1 MMYKVLEVNV
11 DDTGYGGVFSLVKG
25 VIARKKDNE
34 FIDIAAI
41 EKFEKENNIKELKKY
56 KSNVYYIGYHG
67 NKILKQFICLKNL
80 IKLIKKNKYECV
92 HIHAD
97 VSNKLLVSGIAAK
110 LAGVNK
116 IILHSHAA
124 GVDGNNRKIKLFFH
138 YICRRILKQIGD
150 EYVACSELAA
160 EWMFPNI
167 KRKEIIIIKNGV
179 DLNKFRFNKEDRIRV
194 RNQLGI
200 KNEYIVGHVGRFA
213 YQKNH
218 TYLIDIF
225 AELCKRRNDVK
236 LLLVGEGILEQEIK
250 KKVEILKLRDKV
262 IFYGTTD
269 EIEKIFSSID
279 VFILPSHFEGLPI
292 VGVEAQASGLPVVF
306 SSMITREAAVL
317 KNVEYIDITEQKVLN
332 WCNVIEQF
340 ISLPRL
346 DSYAEMKAAGFS
358 MEDTQKNF
366 YKLYEMPDK

>member
-25 VIARKKDNE
+25 VIVRKKDNE
-34 FIDIAAI
+34 CIDIAAI
-41 EKFEKENNIKELKKY
+41 EKFENENNIKELKKY
-56 KSNVYYIGYHG
+56 KSKVYYIGYDG

-116 IILHSHAA
+116 IILHSHVA
-124 GVDGNNRKIKLFFH
+124 GVDGNNRKIKLFIH
-138 YICRRILKQIGD
+138 CICRRILKQIGD

-225 AELCKRRNDVK
+225 AELCKRRNDIK

-250 KKVEILKLRDKV
+250 KKVEILKLKDKV

-358 MEDTQKNF
+358 IEDTQKNF
-366 YKLYEMPDK
+366 YKLYEKPDK

>member
-1 MMYKVLEVNV
+1 M
-11 DDTGYGGVFSLVKG
+11 
-25 VIARKKDNE
+25 
-34 FIDIAAI
+34 
-41 EKFEKENNIKELKKY
+41 
-56 KSNVYYIGYHG
+56 
-67 NKILKQFICLKNL
+67 
-80 IKLIKKNKYECV
+80 
-92 HIHAD
+92 
-97 VSNKLLVSGIAAK
+97 
-110 LAGVNK
+110 
-116 IILHSHAA
+116 
-124 GVDGNNRKIKLFFH
+124 
-138 YICRRILKQIGD
+138 
-150 EYVACSELAA
+150 
-160 EWMFPNI
+160 
-167 KRKEIIIIKNGV
+167 
-179 DLNKFRFNKEDRIRV
+179 
-194 RNQLGI
+194 
-200 KNEYIVGHVGRFA
+200 
-213 YQKNH
+213 
-218 TYLIDIF
+218 
-225 AELCKRRNDVK
+225 
-236 LLLVGEGILEQEIK
+236 
-250 KKVEILKLRDKV
+250 